1 MFWALPWAGHPYGVL
16 VKVKDGAEKEYT
28 NTYYGRGYVQ
38 LTWKANYEKM
48 GQALNLKDTLVIHP
62 EKALSPETAL
72 RDYVVWHAQRLFHW
86 S

>member
-1 MFWALPWAGHPYGVL
+1 
-16 VKVKDGAEKEYT
+16 
-28 NTYYGRGYVQ
+28 VQ

-48 GQALNLKDTLVIHP
+48 GQALKLKDPLVIHP